1 MRIVRTVIWVV
12 LLVALILFTVT
23 NWTPVTVRI
32 WEGLLWETKLPALV
46 ILSFILG
53 WLPTWLVHLAGKWR
67 LKRRISALE
76 AITLVPSA
84 ALTTTQLDA
93 AAQSGETPP
102 ETTSTTPTPGA

>member
-76 AITLVPSA
+76 AITRVPSA

-102 ETTSTTPTPGA
+102 ETTSTTPSPGA